1 MSLFSKKK
9 NRKKIGLALGSG
21 GFRGA
26 AHVSI
31 IKALVDNNIPID
43 FIAGSSIGA
52 LIGAHYAIFKD
63 VDRIVDDIFKEQDK
77 KYRYLKDLSLKNGI
91 LSGKAFERA
100 FLKMFKGA
108 EFKNTQIPLRVTATD
123 LISGQAYIFKKGDI
137 AQAVRA
143 SISVPLAFKPLKYED
158 MLLID
163 GGVSK
168 PVPDDIVKEM
178 GADIVISVNLYDNS
192 TMITKNPSTSRIL
205 NRVIEIV
212 LQDSF
217 KANTKNSDIII
228 SPDVSK
234 YAETSILKA
243 YSNQKVF
250 LEMMKEGEK
259 EVKKVLPK
267 IKKLIA

>member
-1 MSLFSKKK
+1 MSLFFKKK

-123 LISGQAYIFKKGDI
+123 LISGQAYIFKREI
-137 AQAVRA
+137 
-143 SISVPLAFKPLKYED
+143 
-158 MLLID
+158 LLRRC
-163 GGVSK
+163 
-168 PVPDDIVKEM
+168 E
-178 GADIVISVNLYDNS
+178 L
-192 TMITKNPSTSRIL
+192 
-205 NRVIEIV
+205 
-212 LQDSF
+212 
-217 KANTKNSDIII
+217 
-228 SPDVSK
+228 
-234 YAETSILKA
+234 
-243 YSNQKVF
+243 VF
-250 LEMMKEGEK
+250 QFL
-259 EVKKVLPK
+259 
-267 IKKLIA
+267 